1 MLDKV
6 KSSDTLLPVRVVQRS
21 DGGAD
26 VWLRKNIEG
35 PLTEPDSGEG
45 FNSTYYEADEA
56 FIRLAETVSTEDVEA
71 AFDAYWE
78 QAAAYDPHT
87 PPMTDKARIAALEEE
102 LKAAK
107 ILLGLE
113 V

>member
-6 KSSDTLLPVRVVQRS
+6 KSSDALQPVRVVQRS
-21 DGGAD
+21 DGGTD

-35 PLTEPDSGEG
+35 PLTETDSVEG
-45 FNSTYYEADEA
+45 FHHTYFEADEA
-56 FIRLAETVSTEDVEA
+56 FIRLAETVSAQDVEA
-71 AFDAYWE
+71 AFDTYWE
-78 QAAAYDPHT
+78 RAAAYDPHT
-87 PPMTDKARIAALEEE
+87 PAMTDKDRIAALEDE